1 MDRILTSIPV
11 KIFVVLFPLIP
22 PSKAVMISS
31 YVLTTTMVSSDLTA
45 APIIHFLSECILA
58 RLPPLQSLSLQ
69 VGPNKPAL
77 HTGEG
82 GGGLLLSHL
91 SLGNWTH

>member
-31 YVLTTTMVSSDLTA
+31 YVLTTTMVSSDQTA

-58 RLPPLQSLSLQ
+58 RLPPLAASPCSMWSSW
-69 VGPNKPAL
+69 PL
-77 HTGEG
+77 HHST
-82 GGGLLLSHL
+82 
-91 SLGNWTH
+91 

>member
-11 KIFVVLFPLIP
+11 KILFVFFPLIP
-22 PSKAVMISS
+22 PSRAVMSSS

-58 RLPPLQSLSLQ
+58 RLPPLAASPCSPS
-69 VGPNKPAL
+69 V
-77 HTGEG
+77 
-82 GGGLLLSHL
+82 SR
-91 SLGNWTH
+91 